1 MIPKTLYYENITTLN
16 ITCIVKNLMFYS
28 NLTTFENLHY
38 LTVLQYI
45 SPIFHNNLTL
55 KTPYLINFHQEN
67 LNFQRNISSLYCSE
81 QTCLLM

>member
-1 MIPKTLYYENITTLN
+1 
-16 ITCIVKNLMFYS
+16 MFYS

-38 LTVLQYI
+38 FTVLQYI
-45 SPIFHNNLTL
+45 LPIFRNNLTI